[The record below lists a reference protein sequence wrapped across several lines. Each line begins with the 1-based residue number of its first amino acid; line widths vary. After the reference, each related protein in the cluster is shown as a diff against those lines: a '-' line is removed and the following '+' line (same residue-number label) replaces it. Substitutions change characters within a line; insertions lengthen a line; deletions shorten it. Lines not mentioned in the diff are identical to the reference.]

1 MLWEEPRL
9 SCAQISSQH
18 LEPNIASVPGLR
30 ERPKKTAE
38 QLGEIENPLA
48 LAQLGTSATSMMMH
62 VKWTTAA
69 AHRPKFSAKRQ
80 SNEETFGKE
89 AREAAFL
96 LPLLRA
102 G

>member
-1 MLWEEPRL
+1 MLWDSRSPA

-18 LEPNIASVPGLR
+18 LEPNIALVPGLR

-38 QLGEIENPLA
+38 QLGEIENL
-48 LAQLGTSATSMMMH
+48 LAQPGTSATSMMMH